1 MGYNIEVSFN
11 VLKTGNIQ
19 ESVSSYAAECDC
31 EQIYEDYEF
40 ENKVQFQRRHCIMNA
55 NFLQT
60 NIVGLKDFLK
70 FIKRQNGLYLESIY
84 DDDSNIILYASQ
96 YYITQKMDKGC
107 AKEFTIEKR
116 KRSYSEDET
125 MILHSIK
132 KSTFPLLEKVEQK

>member
-11 VLKTGNIQ
+11 VLKTG
-19 ESVSSYAAECDC
+19 SVTELQQNVKNYAEECGCDNF
-31 EQIYEDYEF
+31 YEDYEF
-40 ENKVQFQRRHCIMNA
+40 ENKSQFQRRHCIMTA
-55 NFLQT
+55 NFSPT
-60 NIVGLKDFLK
+60 NMTYLIKFLK
-70 FIKRQNGLYLESIY
+70 FVKSNHGLYLESIY

-107 AKEFTIEKR
+107 AKEFAIEKR

-132 KSTFPLLEKVEQK
+132 KSTFP